1 MLAAQ
6 LGKPILLEGEAG
18 VGKTDVAKVLAR
30 VLDTELIRLQ
40 CYEGLDAN
48 STIYEWNYSKQILR
62 IRMAEQFHEKVEALD
77 KTIFSDEFLLSRP
90 LLRAVR
96 HPGPRPVVL
105 LIDEVDRADEEFEAF
120 LLEVLSDFQVTVP
133 EIGTFT
139 AQVPPVAVL
148 TSNRTRELNDALK
161 RRCLYLWIDYPTPAK
176 EREIVMRKVPGI
188 ETRLAEQVAAIM
200 HTLREVDFYKRPGI
214 AETLDWSRAL
224 VGMRVGEV
232 NGATGPAW
240 PPARAAS
247 AVTTR
252 RRSSI
257 ESSRRSGTASRQP
270 RWSHGSSSLSRV
282 PTTIRKSCRRSR
294 PTYSGAP
301 ASGAGTRSAGTR
313 PSSGTGSGNRA

>member
-1 MLAAQ
+1 VLVSAPFESVDAVQRAFAVENYVADRPLGLTVMLAAQ

-48 STIYEWNYSKQILR
+48 STIYEWNYAKQILH
-62 IRMAEQFHEKVEALD
+62 IRMAEQSHESRAALEQS
-77 KTIFSDEFLLSRP
+77 IFGDEFLLSRP

-96 HPGPRPVVL
+96 HAGPRPVVL

-139 AQVPPVAVL
+139 AKQPPVVVL

-161 RRCLYLWIDYPTPAK
+161 RRCLYLWIDYPSPAK
-176 EREIVMRKVPGI
+176 ERDIVLRKVPGI
-188 ETRLAEQVAAIM
+188 EARLAEQVVGIM
-200 HTLREVDFYKRPGI
+200 HTLRAVDFYKRPGI

-224 VGMRVGEV
+224 VGLRVGEI
-232 NGATGPAW
+232 GATTLEETAGCLLKYHDDIERLKSIGPGNVIEGNVE
-240 PPARAAS
+240 PA
-247 AVTTR
+247 
-252 RRSSI
+252 
-257 ESSRRSGTASRQP
+257 
-270 RWSHGSSSLSRV
+270 
-282 PTTIRKSCRRSR
+282 
-294 PTYSGAP
+294 GAP
-301 ASGAGTRSAGTR
+301 EAAWK
-313 PSSGTGSGNRA
+313 

>member
-1 MLAAQ
+1 MSPRASFDSVDGVQRAFAVENYIADRPLALTVMLAGQ

-48 STIYEWNYSKQILR
+48 STIYEWNYAKQILH
-62 IRMAEQFHEKVEALD
+62 IRMAEQSHESRAELEHS
-77 KTIFSDEFLLSRP
+77 IFGDEFLLSRP

-96 HPGPRPVVL
+96 HDGPRPVVL

-139 AQVPPVAVL
+139 AEHPPLVVL

-161 RRCLYLWIDYPTPAK
+161 RRCLYLWIDYPSPAK
-176 EREIVMRKVPGI
+176 ERDIVLRKVPGI
-188 ETRLAEQVAAIM
+188 DGRLAEQVVGIM
-200 HTLREVDFYKRPGI
+200 HTLRAVDFYKRPGI

-224 VGMRVGEV
+224 VGLRVDEIGASTLEETAGCLLKYHDDIQRLHTIGAANVVEGTVGGAVATEV
-232 NGATGPAW
+232 AW
-240 PPARAAS
+240 
-247 AVTTR
+247 
-252 RRSSI
+252 
-257 ESSRRSGTASRQP
+257 
-270 RWSHGSSSLSRV
+270 
-282 PTTIRKSCRRSR
+282 K
-294 PTYSGAP
+294 
-301 ASGAGTRSAGTR
+301 
-313 PSSGTGSGNRA
+313 

>member
-1 MLAAQ
+1 VLVSVSAPFDSVEAVQRAFAVENYIADRPLGLTVMLAAQ

-48 STIYEWNYSKQILR
+48 STIYEWNYAKQILH
-62 IRMAEQFHEKVEALD
+62 IRMAEQSHESRAELEHS
-77 KTIFSDEFLLSRP
+77 IFGDEFLLSRP

-96 HPGPRPVVL
+96 HAGPRPVVL

-139 AQVPPVAVL
+139 AKQPPLVIL

-161 RRCLYLWIDYPTPAK
+161 RRCLYLWIDYPSPAK
-176 EREIVMRKVPGI
+176 ERDIVLRKVPGI
-188 ETRLAEQVAAIM
+188 EARLAEQIVGVM
-200 HTLREVDFYKRPGI
+200 HTLRAVDFYKRPGI

-224 VGMRVGEV
+224 VGLRVSEV
-232 NGATGPAW
+232 
-240 PPARAAS
+240 
-247 AVTTR
+247 
-252 RRSSI
+252 
-257 ESSRRSGTASRQP
+257 
-270 RWSHGSSSLSRV
+270 
-282 PTTIRKSCRRSR
+282 
-294 PTYSGAP
+294 
-301 ASGAGTRSAGTR
+301 GAGTLEETAGCLLKYHDDIQRLRSIGAGNILD
-313 PSSGTGSGNRA
+313 GNVEAARATEAVWK

>member
-1 MLAAQ
+1 VSSRAPFDSVDGVQRAFAVENYIADRPLALTVMLAAQ

-48 STIYEWNYSKQILR
+48 STIYEWNYAKQILH
-62 IRMAEQFHEKVEALD
+62 IRMAEQSHESRAELEHS
-77 KTIFSDEFLLSRP
+77 IFGDEFLLSRP

-96 HPGPRPVVL
+96 HNGPRPVVL

-139 AQVPPVAVL
+139 AKQPPLVVL

-161 RRCLYLWIDYPTPAK
+161 RRCLYLWIDYPSPAK
-176 EREIVMRKVPGI
+176 EHDIVLRKVPGI
-188 ETRLAEQVAAIM
+188 AGRLAEQVVGIM
-200 HTLREVDFYKRPGI
+200 HTLRAVDFYKRPGI

-224 VGMRVGEV
+224 VGLRVDEIGASTLEETAGCLLKYHDDIQRLHAIGAAKVVEGTVGGAVATEV
-232 NGATGPAW
+232 AW
-240 PPARAAS
+240 
-247 AVTTR
+247 
-252 RRSSI
+252 
-257 ESSRRSGTASRQP
+257 
-270 RWSHGSSSLSRV
+270 
-282 PTTIRKSCRRSR
+282 K
-294 PTYSGAP
+294 
-301 ASGAGTRSAGTR
+301 
-313 PSSGTGSGNRA
+313 

>member
-1 MLAAQ
+1 VSAPFESVDAVQRAFAVENYVADRPLGLTVMLAAQ

-48 STIYEWNYSKQILR
+48 STIYEWNYAKQILH
-62 IRMAEQFHEKVEALD
+62 IRMAEQSHESRAALEQS
-77 KTIFSDEFLLSRP
+77 IFGDEFLLSRP

-96 HPGPRPVVL
+96 HAGPRPVVL

-139 AQVPPVAVL
+139 AKQPPVVVL

-161 RRCLYLWIDYPTPAK
+161 RRCLYLWIDYPSPAK
-176 EREIVMRKVPGI
+176 ERDIVLRKVPGI
-188 ETRLAEQVAAIM
+188 EARLAEQVVGIM
-200 HTLREVDFYKRPGI
+200 HTLRAVDFYKRPGI

-224 VGMRVGEV
+224 VGLRVGEI
-232 NGATGPAW
+232 GATTLEETAGCLLKYHDDIERLKSIGAGNVIEGNVDPA
-240 PPARAAS
+240 
-247 AVTTR
+247 
-252 RRSSI
+252 
-257 ESSRRSGTASRQP
+257 
-270 RWSHGSSSLSRV
+270 
-282 PTTIRKSCRRSR
+282 
-294 PTYSGAP
+294 GAP
-301 ASGAGTRSAGTR
+301 ETAWK
-313 PSSGTGSGNRA
+313 

>member
-1 MLAAQ
+1 MSAPFESVDAVQRAFAVENYVADRPLGLTVMLAAQ

-48 STIYEWNYSKQILR
+48 STIYEWNYAKQILH
-62 IRMAEQFHEKVEALD
+62 IRMAEQSHESRAALEQS
-77 KTIFSDEFLLSRP
+77 IFGDEFLLSRP

-96 HPGPRPVVL
+96 HGGPRPVVL

-139 AQVPPVAVL
+139 AKQPPVVVL

-161 RRCLYLWIDYPTPAK
+161 RRCLYLWIDYPSPAK
-176 EREIVMRKVPGI
+176 ERDIVLRKVPGI
-188 ETRLAEQVAAIM
+188 EARLAEQVVGIM
-200 HTLREVDFYKRPGI
+200 HTLRAVDFYKRPGI

-224 VGMRVGEV
+224 VGLRVGEI
-232 NGATGPAW
+232 GATTLEETAGCLLKYHDDIERLKSIGAGNVIEGNVE
-240 PPARAAS
+240 PAR
-247 AVTTR
+247 TP
-252 RRSSI
+252 
-257 ESSRRSGTASRQP
+257 ETA
-270 RWSHGSSSLSRV
+270 W
-282 PTTIRKSCRRSR
+282 K
-294 PTYSGAP
+294 
-301 ASGAGTRSAGTR
+301 
-313 PSSGTGSGNRA
+313 

>member
-1 MLAAQ
+1 MSPRASFDSVDGVQRAFAVENYIADRPLALTVMLAGQ

-48 STIYEWNYSKQILR
+48 STIYEWNYAKQILH
-62 IRMAEQFHEKVEALD
+62 IRMAEQSHESRAELEHS
-77 KTIFSDEFLLSRP
+77 IFGDEFLLSRP

-96 HPGPRPVVL
+96 HDGPRPVVL

-139 AQVPPVAVL
+139 AEHPPLVVL

-161 RRCLYLWIDYPTPAK
+161 RRCLYLWIDYPSPAK
-176 EREIVMRKVPGI
+176 ERDIVLRKVPGI
-188 ETRLAEQVAAIM
+188 AGRLAEQVVGIM
-200 HTLREVDFYKRPGI
+200 HTLRAVDFYKRPGI

-224 VGMRVGEV
+224 VGLRVDEIATSTLEETVGCLLKYHDDIQRLHAIGAAKVVEGTV
-232 NGATGPAW
+232 GGAGATEVAW
-240 PPARAAS
+240 
-247 AVTTR
+247 
-252 RRSSI
+252 
-257 ESSRRSGTASRQP
+257 
-270 RWSHGSSSLSRV
+270 
-282 PTTIRKSCRRSR
+282 K
-294 PTYSGAP
+294 
-301 ASGAGTRSAGTR
+301 
-313 PSSGTGSGNRA
+313 